1 MFSHLWLPS
10 WSSNLGFLRFES
22 DSLFSA
28 PHFSADGSGLAVIQQ
43 DGCVV
48 RAVLSE
54 DIVWAMKGDSGSSNI
69 NSNINGYSKG
79 GSPGDRIRLETIASG
94 AQRCVFFLLF
104 LVYLTFGLCISAQG
118 QQHGRWIVF
127 QGPVQETGKRPGTKP
142 NPDQLRPNRGLSSWF
157 PTIHL
162 VSGLVL

>member
-1 MFSHLWLPS
+1 M
-10 WSSNLGFLRFES
+10 
-22 DSLFSA
+22 
-28 PHFSADGSGLAVIQQ
+28 GLAVIQR

-48 RAVLSE
+48 KAVLSE

-118 QQHGRWIVF
+118 
-127 QGPVQETGKRPGTKP
+127 
-142 NPDQLRPNRGLSSWF
+142 
-157 PTIHL
+157 
-162 VSGLVL
+162 